1 VLLIDVLFVVEI
13 FAEEIFE
20 DEILVAEM
28 FEDETDELEI
38 STMLFKFLIPNV
50 LNLVVIFYLLQFYF
64 CEEPPNN
71 PLPKNLDDGP

>member
-1 VLLIDVLFVVEI
+1 VVEI

-38 STMLFKFLIPNV
+38 SFRFVMFLAENV
-50 LNLVVIFYLLQFYF
+50 LNLVVIFYLLQFF
-64 CEEPPNN
+64 
-71 PLPKNLDDGP
+71 KMI